1 MSDISRRHVS
11 SSIHGSAAV
20 SRAVRPHSVLLQRKC
35 ACGGASSSI
44 TGECAECRG
53 NRLQAKVRIG
63 ASNDPL
69 EAEADRVAAQVLAAP
84 AQTGALDSTPRIQR
98 FTTQTSGQ
106 EGAAVPAS
114 VEHAVS
120 TPGTPLDH
128 GLRQDM
134 EQRFGHDFSKVRVHA
149 DALAQRSAQ
158 DVNAKAYAAGSHVV
172 FAAGHYA
179 PETREGR
186 RLLAHELT
194 HVVQQ
199 SGRSQPAGG
208 APLQRD
214 KAGTGTTPPKI
225 VPPVEPNTAQKKMIE
240 DARRAAAI
248 RTQTAMF
255 RATGI
260 EGLEWFQQAKRLAQ
274 IKFDWPDPNMDQI
287 GEILRGMGGGLV
299 SVDIKVAG
307 AGDPECGTR
316 SGYVRGHQPPI
327 VLCPGFFADPKN
339 DEGRIRTLVHEM
351 AHVKGIGSP
360 DGEQYFPIFDC
371 DSKGA
376 FEAADAW
383 ANYVNCLS
391 GQKPDQNVVPTGKK
405 PPTPSGQKTG
415 DKK

>member
-1 MSDISRRHVS
+1 MGEFDTDALRVPDATLTRPSMPGPAERQADRIADQVVDGQTSET
-11 SSIHGSAAV
+11 SASAMA
-20 SRAVRPHSVLLQRKC
+20 AVRP
-35 ACGGASSSI
+35 APGPAG
-44 TGECAECRG
+44 
-53 NRLQAKVRIG
+53 
-63 ASNDPL
+63 D
-69 EAEADRVAAQVLAAP
+69 EAQ
-84 AQTGALDSTPRIQR
+84 
-98 FTTQTSGQ
+98 
-106 EGAAVPAS
+106 AVPAS
-114 VEHAVS
+114 VQDTIAL
-120 TPGTPLDH
+120 PGRPLEPALRH
-128 GLRQDM
+128 GM
-134 EQRFGHDFSKVRVHA
+134 EQRFAHDFSKVRVHA

-158 DVNAKAYAAGSHVV
+158 DVNANAYAAGSHVV
-172 FAAGHYA
+172 FAAGQYA

-186 RLLAHELT
+186 RLLAHELA

-199 SGRSQPAGG
+199 SGTSQQAAG
-208 APLQRD
+208 ASVQRD
-214 KAGTGTTPPKI
+214 KAGKGTAPPKI
-225 VPPVEPNTAQKKMIE
+225 VQPVEPNKGQKKMIE

-260 EGLEWFQQAKRLAQ
+260 EGLEWFQQAKHLAQ

-299 SVDIKVAG
+299 TVDIKVAG

-316 SGYVRGHQPPI
+316 AGYVRGHQQPI
-327 VLCPGFFADPKN
+327 VLCPGFFADPSN
-339 DEGRIRTLVHEM
+339 DEGRTRTLIHEM

-391 GQKPDQNVVPTGKK
+391 GQKPDSNVMTAGKK
-405 PPTPSGQKTG
+405 PPKPPGQKTG

>member
-1 MSDISRRHVS
+1 MTDRFAPRTIVADAASAAIPSRRCDS
-11 SSIHGSAAV
+11 GARRTPGELSIA
-20 SRAVRPHSVLLQRKC
+20 
-35 ACGGASSSI
+35 
-44 TGECAECRG
+44 
-53 NRLQAKVRIG
+53 

-69 EAEADRVAAQVLAAP
+69 ESEADRVADQVLASPARSAVPGLATQVQRSAEHVSDQAAP
-84 AQTGALDSTPRIQR
+84 TAPSSVDRVLSESGSPLDS
-98 FTTQTSGQ
+98 
-106 EGAAVPAS
+106 A
-114 VEHAVS
+114 
-120 TPGTPLDH
+120 
-128 GLRQDM
+128 LRQDM
-134 EQRFGHDFSKVRVHA
+134 EQRFGHDFSKIRVHA
-149 DALAQRSAQ
+149 DALAQRSAR
-158 DVNAKAYAAGSHVV
+158 DVNANAYAAGSHVV
-172 FAAGHYA
+172 FAAGQYA

-186 RLLAHELT
+186 RLLAHELA

-199 SGRSQPAGG
+199 SGTSQPADG
-208 APLQRD
+208 ASVQRD

-225 VPPVEPNTAQKKMIE
+225 VQPVEPNKGQKKMIE

-260 EGLEWFQQAKRLAQ
+260 EGLEWFQQARHLAQ

-299 SVDIKVAG
+299 TVDIKVAG

-316 SGYVRGHQPPI
+316 SGYVRGHQQPI
-327 VLCPGFFADPKN
+327 VLCPGFFADPSN
-339 DEGRIRTLVHEM
+339 DEGRTRTLIHEM

-360 DGEQYFPIFDC
+360 AGEQYFPIFDC

-376 FEAADAW
+376 FESADAW

-391 GQKPDQNVVPTGKK
+391 GQKPDSNVMTAGKK
-405 PPTPSGQKTG
+405 PPKPSGQKTG